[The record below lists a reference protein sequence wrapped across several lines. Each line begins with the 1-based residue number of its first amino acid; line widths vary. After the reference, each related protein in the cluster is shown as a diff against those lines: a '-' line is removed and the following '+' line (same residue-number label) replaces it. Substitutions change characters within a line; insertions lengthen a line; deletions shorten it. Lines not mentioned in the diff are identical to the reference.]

1 MAEGYISKDIVHKSY
16 YAENSGLK
24 VCANRI
30 DNQVIVSVT
39 GTTTAVIPQYQWIGI
54 IDDASNRPPHNVRLY
69 DRIGE
74 LFQVSASSGAIQPI
88 VELSSGTLLSAYCI
102 YSI

>member
-16 YAENSGLK
+16 YIEYSGLK

-30 DNQVIVSVT
+30 DNQVIVSIT
-39 GTTTAVIPQYQWIGI
+39 GTTTAVLTQYQWLLEVS
-54 IDDASNRPPHNVRLY
+54 DASNRPPHNVRLY
-69 DRIGE
+69 DRSGE
-74 LFQVSASSGAIQPI
+74 KFQVSASSGAIQTI
-88 VELSSGTLLSAYCI
+88 VEIPSGTQLTAMCV